1 MVSAALYDCLEFGI
15 SSPRLLARLTA
26 AIARQLQVDWV
37 CLRVDLSPSQSLT
50 ETWPTNLA
58 DVNFVLPQEFHPDI
72 CTYTDLRHTPY
83 HTLMAQGLEAIATVP
98 LPAQQAQGY
107 LWLGCQSQ
115 TLPQINTLEA
125 LRPPLQLALGILAQ
139 QNRIVNC
146 QQYQQAQREI
156 QQLID
161 EIQDTPKLFQAA
173 STQLQ
178 TIFGVEQGGI
188 LLLKSANPLRQRQ
201 EPDPT
206 DTLELKS
213 SWSELPTQW
222 SLQDCELC
230 QVAWQKA
237 PLVWA
242 IADTTTHPWQS
253 PLVRSQVRSLLFAP
267 LMGGQ
272 LSSQHSQPVLGFVI
286 LAQRSPRQWLPEEI
300 QTMAS
305 IAHQLGR
312 TMIHHQAL
320 RQVQSLVE
328 ERTSQLKWS
337 LEVQAKLS
345 QQMRHQIQQLRHL
358 NRLKDDFLST
368 VSHELNT
375 PLATMKLA
383 IKMLKQPGRSLEK
396 QRTYLNILDQ
406 ELNRES
412 KLIHDLLQLQQ
423 AEASEF
429 ALKPQRLALGPAL
442 SELVQK
448 FQDRWTP
455 LKQLQFHLRF
465 KPKALSTK
473 LQFETDPEQFLN
485 AMSELLTNAG
495 KYATP
500 KSNVTLSVEY
510 LGRSPAR
517 IQIRLCNDGAAIH
530 TEEQSQ
536 IFDKFRRGT
545 GATAQAIPGTGLGLA
560 LVKTIVEHLEG
571 SITVS
576 SDPNPHRNDYRTCF
590 LLDFP
595 QVIAGF

>member
-15 SSPRLLARLTA
+15 SSPRLLTRLTA
-26 AIARQLQVDWV
+26 AIAQQLQVDWV

-58 DVNFVLPQEFHPDI
+58 DVNLVLPQEFHPDI

-83 HTLMAQGLEAIATVP
+83 HALMAQGLEAIATVP

-161 EIQDTPKLFQAA
+161 EIQDTQKLFQAA

-237 PLVWA
+237 PLVWV

-253 PLVRSQVRSLLFAP
+253 PLLGSPVRSLLFAP

-286 LAQRSPRQWLPEEI
+286 LAQRSPDNGSP
-300 QTMAS
+300 
-305 IAHQLGR
+305 
-312 TMIHHQAL
+312 
-320 RQVQSLVE
+320 
-328 ERTSQLKWS
+328 K
-337 LEVQAKLS
+337 K
-345 QQMRHQIQQLRHL
+345 
-358 NRLKDDFLST
+358 
-368 VSHELNT
+368 
-375 PLATMKLA
+375 
-383 IKMLKQPGRSLEK
+383 
-396 QRTYLNILDQ
+396 
-406 ELNRES
+406 
-412 KLIHDLLQLQQ
+412 
-423 AEASEF
+423 
-429 ALKPQRLALGPAL
+429 
-442 SELVQK
+442 
-448 FQDRWTP
+448 
-455 LKQLQFHLRF
+455 F
-465 KPKALSTK
+465 KPWPA
-473 LQFETDPEQFLN
+473 
-485 AMSELLTNAG
+485 LLTNWA
-495 KYATP
+495 
-500 KSNVTLSVEY
+500 V
-510 LGRSPAR
+510 R
-517 IQIRLCNDGAAIH
+517 
-530 TEEQSQ
+530 
-536 IFDKFRRGT
+536 
-545 GATAQAIPGTGLGLA
+545 
-560 LVKTIVEHLEG
+560 
-571 SITVS
+571 
-576 SDPNPHRNDYRTCF
+576 
-590 LLDFP
+590 
-595 QVIAGF
+595 